1 MKKDET
7 KFKERVQKDL
17 KELNNTWYL
26 KTHEVSIRGI
36 PDFLLCVCGTFIA
49 IELKRSEDAPRNK
62 LQEWT
67 LLSIGHA
74 GGMSF
79 IAYPDN
85 WEETFAVI
93 KDVSESMHDNNDSG
107 FDVSH

>member
-7 KFKERVQKDL
+7 KFKERVQRDL
-17 KELNNTWYL
+17 NKLNNVWFV
-26 KTHEVSIRGI
+26 KIQQVSIRGI
-36 PDFLLCVCGTFIA
+36 PDFLMCVNGGFIA
-49 IELKRSEDAPRNK
+49 LELKRSEDAERHK

-67 LLSIGHA
+67 LQSISHA

-79 IAYPDN
+79 ISWPDN

-93 KDVSESMHDNNDSG
+93 QSLDEKVDRDRQEEWET
-107 FDVSH
+107 SH